1 MIEIDGSI
9 GGGQVLRTAIGLSAL
24 IGEAVKINGIRS
36 NRPKPGLRPQHMKG
50 IQLAGELCNADVQGL
65 EEGSTKIEFTPKE
78 LQISSGKVD
87 IGTAGSVTLL
97 LQTIL
102 PILVFTEKPI
112 SIEIKGGTEVKW
124 SPTVQYYQNVLFP
137 ILNKIGACLELKVLN
152 HGYYP
157 KGGGVIR
164 VNSDP
169 AKRLNSWNCESR
181 GEIKTLCVDSV
192 CGNLPKEIAKKQGE
206 SAIRG
211 FQSKYSK
218 TKVSMVYK
226 GVESLSPGSS
236 CTCYAV
242 CENSILGSSFLGE
255 RGLKAETVGQEASE
269 ELLESLERGACLDK
283 YAADQMLPFFA
294 LAKGK
299 STLSIEGATDHF
311 VTNIHVIEKML
322 PVKFWTK
329 DKKITVG
336 GVGWVKKG

>member
-1 MIEIDGSI
+1 MIEVDGSI

-24 IGEAVKINGIRS
+24 IGEAVKINGIRA
-36 NRPKPGLRPQHMKG
+36 NRPEPGLRPQHMAG
-50 IQLAGELCNADVQGL
+50 IQIAGELCNAKIQGL

-78 LQISSGKVD
+78 LQISSGKVN

-102 PILVFTEKPI
+102 PILIFTEKPI

-124 SPTVQYYQNVLFP
+124 SPTVQYYQKVFFP
-137 ILNKIGACLELKVLN
+137 ILNKIGACLELKTLN

-157 KGGGVIR
+157 KGGGVVRI
-164 VNSDP
+164 NSDP

-192 CGNLPKEIAKKQGE
+192 CGNLPKDIAKRQGD
-206 SAIRG
+206 SAIRE
-211 FQSKYSK
+211 FQSKYPK
-218 TKVSMVYK
+218 TKAYMVYK

-236 CTCYAV
+236 CTCYAI
-242 CENSILGSSFLGE
+242 CENSILGSSSLGE

-269 ELLESLERGACLDK
+269 ELMKSLERGACLDK
-283 YAADQMLPFFA
+283 YAADQILPLLA

-322 PVKFWTK
+322 PVKFGIE
-329 DKKITVG
+329 DKRISVEG
-336 GVGWVKKG
+336 IGWVKG